1 MDKLNAYMDA
11 NSVPVIEGGVH
22 QHPITYLSQICPA
35 LERAKRNLQ
44 PQCTLANQHTK
55 SAVNARADD
64 MLEEIISDDDDA
76 PEVKDQQVKGKGK
89 KRSRG

>member
-1 MDKLNAYMDA
+1 MAGTAKAQITHNGKELFEVHVEEEGKVSDSILKLRAAIMNKLNAYMDA
-11 NSVPVIEGGVH
+11 NSVPIIE
-22 QHPITYLSQICPA
+22 
-35 LERAKRNLQ
+35 
-44 PQCTLANQHTK
+44 
-55 SAVNARADD
+55 DD